1 MGSIKRAFFPFFVN
15 FSYFLIL
22 NTKFEIEENM
32 GSKVSIQDIDR
43 KANSKQFLENR
54 IHELEGEL
62 YQIIQERDDYKAANK
77 SLLIKNSQLAQQLA
91 DCREP
96 KELEDK

>member
-15 FSYFLIL
+15 FSSVLIL
-22 NTKFEIEENM
+22 NTNKEMDKTM

-62 YQIIQERDDYKAANK
+62 YQLTQERDDYKAANK
-77 SLLIKNSQLAQQLA
+77 SLLIKNSELAQQLA
-91 DCREP
+91 DCKEP

>member
-1 MGSIKRAFFPFFVN
+1 
-15 FSYFLIL
+15 
-22 NTKFEIEENM
+22 M
-32 GSKVSIQDIDR
+32 GSKVSIQDIDQ

-91 DCREP
+91 DCKEP
-96 KELEDK
+96 KELEDKWAKTASKIRMFVRNVIARRDG

>member
-1 MGSIKRAFFPFFVN
+1 M
-15 FSYFLIL
+15 L
-22 NTKFEIEENM
+22 NTNKEIDKTM

-62 YQIIQERDDYKAANK
+62 YQLTRERDDYKAANK
-77 SLLIKNSQLAQQLA
+77 ALLIKNSQLAQQLA
-91 DCREP
+91 DCKEP
-96 KELEDK
+96 TELDDK

>member
-1 MGSIKRAFFPFFVN
+1 
-15 FSYFLIL
+15 
-22 NTKFEIEENM
+22 M

-62 YQIIQERDDYKAANK
+62 YQLIQERDDYKAANK
-77 SLLIKNSQLAQQLA
+77 ALLIKNSELARHNTSLYERLA
-91 DCREP
+91 DCKEP